1 MNIWKFEKF
10 KTVKRKTHR
19 LLTGRFT
26 SEIHSLS
33 ISSELLMHFFR
44 SFGIH
49 GHFEVKTKTQYVRSF
64 RSIIFYF
71 YYIDDGLM
79 THPKDTAW
87 RHTKVSLTFIQLILH
102 NDIAKRPE
110 ILWIF
115 FIYSCLLYS
124 FFFSLLHLAQAQGA
138 QERNMIA
145 KKKYIF
151 FDFSVERNQMCWIQ
165 WNNSLDVFGVPNVNA
180 I

>member
-124 FFFSLLHLAQAQGA
+124 FFFLYCIWHKRKAHRNETWSRKKNIYFSIFLLNAT
-138 QERNMIA
+138 RC
-145 KKKYIF
+145 
-151 FDFSVERNQMCWIQ
+151 VEFNEIIR
-165 WNNSLDVFGVPNVNA
+165 
-180 I
+180 